1 MIGWVKVHRE
11 IQDNWLWKDTP
22 FSRGQAFIDLIMM
35 VNHEDKKIMFNG
47 TLTEVKRG
55 STITSIRKLSDKW
68 GWSKG
73 KVDHFLK
80 QLQNNETLT
89 YKKDTKKTVII
100 LENYDLYQSQDL
112 KSGNKMDNR
121 RLMNDNSIKTD
132 WTQNDSRFETECHE
146 SYNKAET
153 ELHQLKNGVESDW
166 NQFDTNKNDKE
177 TIKNDR
183 QDIYKDKEKREE
195 ENGQEESSFTQLLS
209 FPSPLYEKIFDKL
222 GDIAY
227 RTWFFDTSI
236 TENDNVIT
244 LNVPDN
250 FKKKIIEDKYL
261 DYVMTLAGKEVVIS

>member
-112 KSGNKMDNR
+112 KSGNKMDSR
-121 RLMNDNSIKTD
+121 RLMNDNSTKTD

-153 ELHQLKNGVESDW
+153 ELHQIKNGVESDW

-177 TIKNDR
+177 SIKNDR

-195 ENGQEESSFTQLLS
+195 ENGQEESSFTQPLS